1 MTRVTRHWTTEE
13 VARLRADTPG
23 CATLVHFNNAGASLP
38 PKPVLETQ
46 LAHLRREAQ
55 IGGYEA
61 HEEAQPRIDAVYASV
76 ARLVGASGPDEIAL
90 VENATRAFD
99 MAVYGVPLGPGD
111 VILTSTAEYHSM
123 FVTYLHL
130 ARRGVVVEVVPADAA
145 GQLDV
150 GALRKRLDGRVKL
163 IAMAHVPTNGGLVQP
178 AEAVGEVARDAG
190 VFFLLDATQSVGQ
203 LPIDVRRIGCH
214 ALAGTSRKYLRGP
227 RGAGFLWVSRDW
239 LDRLE
244 PPLMEGHAAE
254 WVAPDRYVLRRD
266 GKRFEVWEANYAARL
281 GFGAAVDYALAL
293 GVDRIWER
301 VRMLGDALRER
312 LVALPGVT
320 VRDLGI
326 VRGGIVSF
334 TVRDV
339 EPARIK
345 AALRAAS
352 INVSVS
358 PARGTLLDMQAR
370 GLREVVRASV
380 HYYNTEAELD
390 RMADELARLIA

>member
-1 MTRVTRHWTTEE
+1 MTAAWTADEI
-13 VARLRADTPG
+13 ARLRVETPG
-23 CATLVHFNNAGASLP
+23 CATVIHFNNAGASLP
-38 PKPVLETQ
+38 PTPVLD
-46 LAHLRREAQ
+46 AHVGHLRREAE

-61 HEEAQPRIDAVYASV
+61 QEEAQARIDGVYASV
-76 ARLVGASGPDEIAL
+76 ARLLGAAGPDEIAL

-99 MAVYGVPLGPGD
+99 MAVYAVPLGPGD

-130 ARRGVVVEVVPADAA
+130 ARRGVVVEVVPPDAA
-145 GQLDV
+145 GQIDV
-150 GALRKRLDGRVKL
+150 GALRKRIHGRVKL
-163 IAMAHVPTNGGLVQP
+163 IALAHVPTNGGLVQP
-178 AEAVGEVARDAG
+178 AEAVGEVSRAAG

-203 LPIDVRRIGCH
+203 LPVDVGRIGCH

-227 RGAGFLWVSRDW
+227 RGAGFLWVTREW
-239 LDRLE
+239 IGRLE

-254 WVAPDRYVLRRD
+254 WVEPDRYVLRPD
-266 GKRFEVWEANYAARL
+266 AKRFEVWEANYAARL

-293 GVDRIWER
+293 GIDRIWER
-301 VRMLGDALRER
+301 VRALGEALRER
-312 LVALPGVT
+312 LAALPGVI
-320 VRDLGI
+320 VRDLGV

-339 EPARIK
+339 EAARVK

-352 INVSVS
+352 INVTVS
-358 PARGTLLDMQAR
+358 PARGTLLDMRAR

-390 RMADELARLIA
+390 RLADELARLAP

>member
-1 MTRVTRHWTTEE
+1 MTAAWTADEI
-13 VARLRADTPG
+13 ARLRAETPG
-23 CATLVHFNNAGASLP
+23 CRTVVHFNNAGASLP
-38 PKPVLETQ
+38 PTAVLDAHV
-46 LAHLRREAQ
+46 AHLRREAE

-61 HEEAQPRIDAVYASV
+61 HEEAQARIDAVYASV
-76 ARLVGASGPDEIAL
+76 ARLLGAAGPDEIAL

-99 MAVYGVPLGPGD
+99 MAVYGLPLAPGD

-130 ARRGVVVEVVPADAA
+130 ARRGVVVEVVPSDAA
-145 GQLDV
+145 GQIDV
-150 GALRKRLDGRVKL
+150 GALRKRIHGRVKL
-163 IAMAHVPTNGGLVQP
+163 IALAHVPTNGGLVQP
-178 AEAVGEVARDAG
+178 AEAVGEVARAAG

-203 LPIDVRRIGCH
+203 LPVDVRRIGCH

-227 RGAGFLWVSRDW
+227 RGAGFLWVTREW
-239 LDRLE
+239 IERLE

-254 WVAPDRYVLRRD
+254 WVEPDRYVLRPD

-281 GFGAAVDYALAL
+281 GLGAAVDYALAL
-293 GVDRIWER
+293 GIDRIWER
-301 VRMLGDALRER
+301 VRALGDALRER
-312 LVALPGVT
+312 LSALPGVV
-320 VRDLGI
+320 VRDLGV

-339 EPARIK
+339 EAARVK

-352 INVSVS
+352 INVTVS
-358 PARGTLLDMQAR
+358 PARGTLLDMRAR
-370 GLREVVRASV
+370 GLREIVRASV

-390 RMADELARLIA
+390 RLVDELARLAP

>member
-1 MTRVTRHWTTEE
+1 VTVAWSGDEIARV
-13 VARLRADTPG
+13 RADTPG
-23 CATLVHFNNAGASLP
+23 CATVAHFNNAGASLP
-38 PKPVLETQ
+38 PTPVLD
-46 LAHLRREAQ
+46 AHFGHLRREAE

-76 ARLVGASGPDEIAL
+76 ARLIGAAGPDEIAL
-90 VENATRAFD
+90 VENATRGFD
-99 MAVYGVPLGPGD
+99 MAVYAVPLAAGD

-130 ARRGVVVEVVPADAA
+130 ARRGVIVDVVPSDAA
-145 GQLDV
+145 GQIDV
-150 GALRKRLDGRVKL
+150 GALRKRLDGRVRL
-163 IAMAHVPTNGGLVQP
+163 IALTHVPTNGGLVQP
-178 AEAVGEVARDAG
+178 AEAVGEIAREAG

-203 LPIDVRRIGCH
+203 LPVDVGRIGCH

-227 RGAGFLWVSRDW
+227 RGAGFLWVARDW
-239 LDRLE
+239 IDRLE

-254 WVAPDRYVLRRD
+254 WVEPDRYVLRRD
-266 GKRFEVWEANYAARL
+266 GKRFEVWEGNYAARL

-293 GVDRIWER
+293 GIDRIWAR
-301 VRMLGDALRER
+301 VRALGEALRER
-312 LVALPGVT
+312 LAVLPGVT
-320 VRDLGI
+320 VRDLGT

-339 EPARIK
+339 EAARVK

-352 INVSVS
+352 INVHVS
-358 PARGTLLDMQAR
+358 PARGTLLDMRAR

-390 RMADELARLIA
+390 RLANELARLLP

>member
-1 MTRVTRHWTTEE
+1 VTVAWTTED
-13 VARLRADTPG
+13 VARVRADTPG
-23 CATLVHFNNAGASLP
+23 CATVVHLNNAGASLP
-38 PKPVLETQ
+38 PAPVLDAQ

-61 HEEAQPRIDAVYASV
+61 QEEAQARIEAVYASV
-76 ARLVGASGPDEIAL
+76 ARLLGAAGPDEIAL

-99 MAVYGVPLGPGD
+99 MAVYAVPLAAGD

-130 ARRGVVVEVVPADAA
+130 ARRGVLVDVVPSDDA
-145 GQLDV
+145 GQIDLD
-150 GALRKRLDGRVKL
+150 ALRRRLTPRVRL
-163 IAMAHVPTNGGLVQP
+163 IALAHVPTNGGLVQP
-178 AEAVGEVARDAG
+178 VEAVGAVAREAG

-203 LPIDVRRIGCH
+203 LPVDVRRIGCH

-227 RGAGFLWVSRDW
+227 RGAGFLWVAREW
-239 LDRLE
+239 IDRLE

-254 WVAPDRYVLRRD
+254 WVEPDRYVLRPD
-266 GKRFEVWEANYAARL
+266 GKRFEVWEAGYAARL

-293 GVDRIWER
+293 GLERIWAR
-301 VRMLGDALRER
+301 VRTLGDALRER
-312 LVALPGVT
+312 LAALPGVT
-320 VRDLGI
+320 VRDLGV

-339 EPARIK
+339 PAARVT
-345 AALRAAS
+345 AALRAEA
-352 INVSVS
+352 INVHVS
-358 PARGTLLDMQAR
+358 PARGTLLDMRAR
-370 GLREVVRASV
+370 GLRELVRASV

-390 RMADELARLIA
+390 RLADRLAQLAP